1 MCRDCERCKNVTSA
15 ALREG
20 LQCLASTMD
29 MDVDGAGGD
38 DAQTLELISGVE
50 LVKKVHAACRT

>member
-1 MCRDCERCKNVTSA
+1 
-15 ALREG
+15 
-20 LQCLASTMD
+20 MD